1 MVSAFQEAWA
11 IEGFWWLVA
20 IIGLAGLV
28 RGFAGF
34 GTGMVFIPLASI
46 FLPPLWVLA
55 AVIAVDVAGSAPV
68 LPRAIRDVRGRD
80 LGWMLAGCVVAL
92 PLGTYALTASDPAV
106 FRWGVSGLALALV
119 ALLISGWRHHVEL
132 GPKGLI
138 GVGASSGFL
147 GGFVGMPGPPV
158 VLAYLGGQYRPE
170 RVRATTLLFMLLFVA
185 MLGVVF
191 ALRGV
196 LVWPG
201 IALGLMLIPSYVAG
215 NLAGQALFDPEKAR
229 LYRAVAYGVFI
240 ASALAGLPIFGD

>member
-1 MVSAFQEAWA
+1 MMSAFEAAWGV
-11 IEGFWWLVA
+11 EGFWWLVA
-20 IIGLAGLV
+20 IIGVAGLV

-46 FLPPLWVLA
+46 FLDPLWVLA

-80 LGWMLAGCVVAL
+80 LGWMLAGCVVTL

-119 ALLISGWRHHVEL
+119 ALLISGWRHHVEF
-132 GPKGLI
+132 GPRGLA
-138 GVGASSGFL
+138 GVGAASGFL

-170 RVRATTLLFMLLFVA
+170 RVRATTLLFMLTFVA

-196 LVWPG
+196 LEWPG
-201 IALGLMLIPSYVAG
+201 IALGILLIPSYVAG
-215 NLAGQALFDPEKAR
+215 NLAGQALFDPARAR
-229 LYRAVAYGVFI
+229 LYRAVAYAVFI